1 MVPTEW
7 LAMARSFLPVS
18 DTFFFLNSSPIRA
31 LIASNI
37 LPASWSSPKRGE
49 KKVLTSYWHIWY
61 IWYMGELHIKIQDD
75 IRDKFKSLCAL
86 KRSTMQE
93 EVLHFI
99 KKEVEKAGMG
109 KS

>member
-37 LPASWSSPKRGE
+37 LPASWPYAQSVVDFSSGDE
-49 KKVLTSYWHIWY
+49 FASFACFL
-61 IWYMGELHIKIQDD
+61 L
-75 IRDKFKSLCAL
+75 SL
-86 KRSTMQE
+86 
-93 EVLHFI
+93 VP
-99 KKEVEKAGMG
+99 
-109 KS
+109 